1 MTCAVPPWRVRPD
14 GLDLAVK
21 VQPRARRT
29 ALGGLSPDGT
39 ALRVAVA
46 EVPEDGRANRAVC
59 EAVARALGL
68 ANSAVAVLHGAGAR
82 QKTLRVAGNPVLLA
96 PLLEKLIA

>member
-1 MTCAVPPWRVRPD
+1 MPPWRLRPD

-21 VQPRARRT
+21 VQPRAKRP
-29 ALGGLSPDGT
+29 ALGGLSPDGA
-39 ALRVAVA
+39 ALRIAVS

-59 EAVARALGL
+59 AAVAGALGL
-68 ANSAVAVLHGAGAR
+68 ANSAVEVLHGAGAR
-82 QKTLRVAGNPVLLA
+82 QKTLRVTGDPASLA

>member
-1 MTCAVPPWRVRPD
+1 MAPPWRLRPD

-21 VQPRARRT
+21 VQPRARRP
-29 ALGGLSPDGT
+29 ALGGLSPDGA

-59 EAVARALGL
+59 LAVARAVGV
-68 ANSAVAVLHGAGAR
+68 APSAVALLQGGGSR
-82 QKTLRVAGNPVLLA
+82 QKVLRIAGDPAILVS
-96 PLLEKLIA
+96 LLEKLIA

>member
-1 MTCAVPPWRVRPD
+1 MPPWRLRPD

-21 VQPRARRT
+21 VQPRARRP
-29 ALGGLSPDGT
+29 ALGGLSPDGA
-39 ALRVAVA
+39 ALRVAVL

-59 EAVARALGL
+59 TAVARALGV
-68 ANSAVAVLHGAGAR
+68 ANSAVEVLHGAGAR
-82 QKTLRVAGNPVLLA
+82 QKTLRVTGDPASLA